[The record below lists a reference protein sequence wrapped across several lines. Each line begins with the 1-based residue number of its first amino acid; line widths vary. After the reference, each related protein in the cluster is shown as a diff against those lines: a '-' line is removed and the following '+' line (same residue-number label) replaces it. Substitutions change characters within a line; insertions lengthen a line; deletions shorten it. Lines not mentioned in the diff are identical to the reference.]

1 MWTSTLELDAAHVIP
16 TQLLGRFWG
25 GAYFS
30 SFAPLQVRNLPR
42 HALPDAHWVRVRNIL
57 AGICGSDLHLV
68 FVDGD
73 LRVAPAAL
81 NGQTLTYPG
90 HEVLGEVIEVGDQVN
105 HVRVGDRVVLQH
117 GANCA
122 TAGVQ
127 PRCPSCAAGNYMLCE
142 RGSLPGPQPIGGGW
156 SEEMLLH
163 EQQLFRVPAALNDEQ
178 AVLLEPTSV
187 AVHAVLRR
195 LPLAG
200 ERVLVVGA
208 GTIGLLIVQAIRAL
222 APRSEISVV
231 ARHAFQVE
239 QATRMGAAHII
250 YPQDSYAAVQRIT
263 DAELHR
269 GRFGNRMLLGG
280 FDVIY
285 DTIGNRRTT

>member
-127 PRCPSCAAGNYMLCE
+127 PLCPSCA
-142 RGSLPGPQPIGGGW
+142 
-156 SEEMLLH
+156 
-163 EQQLFRVPAALNDEQ
+163 
-178 AVLLEPTSV
+178 
-187 AVHAVLRR
+187 
-195 LPLAG
+195 
-200 ERVLVVGA
+200 
-208 GTIGLLIVQAIRAL
+208 
-222 APRSEISVV
+222 
-231 ARHAFQVE
+231 
-239 QATRMGAAHII
+239 
-250 YPQDSYAAVQRIT
+250 
-263 DAELHR
+263 
-269 GRFGNRMLLGG
+269 
-280 FDVIY
+280 
-285 DTIGNRRTT
+285 